1 MHTLTLHTGP
11 RVTRQRNEKVY
22 ENPLAE
28 FVELPPQYQGLN
40 YSNLLCGVI
49 RGALE
54 MVGTSVCFSFGVA
67 VLTVR
72 CDGMGAGTEER
83 RVNVRPS
90 QPWCLKGRSSFRL
103 GTHIHTRTYEHTD

>member
-1 MHTLTLHTGP
+1 MFLGVIVEATSWNPDGTAFSL
-11 RVTRQRNEKVY
+11 QVY

-54 MVGTSVCFSFGVA
+54 MVC
-67 VLTVR
+67 
-72 CDGMGAGTEER
+72 
-83 RVNVRPS
+83 
-90 QPWCLKGRSSFRL
+90 
-103 GTHIHTRTYEHTD
+103 